1 MRAEV
6 ESERVFLDITNMTDR
21 FIEGV
26 MASEAGL
33 NAVCTGSARNDRV
46 NIIEHGQTNSYAVRL
61 PAVFSRGER
70 AVQIRRR

>member
-6 ESERVFLDITNMTDR
+6 ESEGVFLDITNMTDR

-46 NIIEHGQTNSYAVRL
+46 NIIEHGQTSYAVRL